1 VPTIRELLVL
11 LSRETFARGAVE
23 VAPALLGCVLE
34 HETPEGLV
42 AVALT
47 EVEAYHGQADPASHA
62 YRGRTQRNAVMFGPP
77 GHTYVYFTYGMHFC
91 VNLVCLPEG
100 TASAVLLR
108 AGRVVAGVDLA
119 TARRTAPGPGGRD
132 LARGP
137 ARLCQA
143 LGIAREQNGAD
154 VCDQGSPLRVRW
166 PEPAE
171 AGPSGA
177 DLPGAGLAGA
187 YAYGAGTGDGTMT
200 AVPGPAEL
208 AGAAISSGPRV
219 GVSAAGERPWRFWIT
234 GDPTVS
240 VYRPYAPR
248 RARQKPVSAHAGS
261 DGTISL

>member
-1 VPTIRELLVL
+1 VL

-23 VAPALLGCVLE
+23 VAPALLGCVIE
-34 HETPEGLV
+34 HDTPEGLV
-42 AVALT
+42 AVVLT

-62 YRGRTQRNAVMFGPP
+62 YRGRTKRNAVMFGPP

-119 TARRTAPGPGGRD
+119 TVRRSAPGPKGRD

-154 VCDQGSPLRVRW
+154 VCAPESPLRVRW
-166 PEPAE
+166 PDLAE
-171 AGPSGA
+171 TELPSA
-177 DLPGAGLAGA
+177 QAS
-187 YAYGAGTGDGTMT
+187 GAGTDDGAVT
-200 AVPGPAEL
+200 AGPGPAQL
-208 AGAAISSGPRV
+208 AGAAISCGPRV
-219 GVSAAGERPWRFWIT
+219 GVSTARERPWRFWIT

-248 RARQKPVSAHAGS
+248 RARQKPVSAHARS
-261 DGTISL
+261 DGTIPL

>member
-1 VPTIRELLVL
+1 MILP
-11 LSRETFARGAVE
+11 RETFARGAAE
-23 VAPALLGCVLE
+23 VAPALLGCVIE
-34 HETPEGLV
+34 HDTPDGLV

-62 YRGRTQRNAVMFGPP
+62 YRGQTARNAVMFGPP
-77 GHTYVYFTYGMHFC
+77 GHAYVYFTYGMHFC

-108 AGRVVAGVDLA
+108 AGRVVEGDGLA
-119 TARRTAPGPGGRD
+119 RGRRGAPGPGGRD

-154 VCDQGSPLRVRW
+154 VCDPASPLRVRW
-166 PEPAE
+166 PDLAE
-171 AGPSGA
+171 AG
-177 DLPGAGLAGA
+177 LPGAPAS
-187 YAYGAGTGDGTMT
+187 GAGVGDGTVT
-200 AVPGPAEL
+200 AGPAGLAGPAEL
-208 AGAAISSGPRV
+208 AGAAITSGPRV

-240 VYRPYAPR
+240 AYRPHIPR
-248 RARQKPVSAHAGS
+248 RARQKPVSAHART
-261 DGTISL
+261 DGTIPL

>member
-1 VPTIRELLVL
+1 VPIIREGLVL
-11 LSRETFARGAVE
+11 LPRETFAGGAIE
-23 VAPALLGCVLE
+23 VAPALLGCVIE
-34 HETPEGLV
+34 HETAEGLV

-77 GHTYVYFTYGMHFC
+77 GHAYVYFTYGMHFC

-100 TASAVLLR
+100 AASAVLLR
-108 AGRVVAGVDLA
+108 AGRVVEGADLA
-119 TARRTAPGPGGRD
+119 TARRTAPGPQGRD

-143 LGIAREQNGAD
+143 LGIAREQNGLD
-154 VCDQGSPLRVRW
+154 VCDPASPLRVRW
-166 PEPAE
+166 PDLAE
-171 AGPSGA
+171 AG
-177 DLPGAGLAGA
+177 LPRAPAIGAGA
-187 YAYGAGTGDGTMT
+187 GDGTAT
-200 AVPGPAEL
+200 AGPGPAEL
-208 AGAAISSGPRV
+208 AGAAISHGPRV

-248 RARQKPVSAHAGS
+248 RARQKPVSAHARS
-261 DGTISL
+261 DGTILL

>member
-1 VPTIRELLVL
+1 VL
-11 LSRETFARGAVE
+11 LPRETFVRGAVE

-47 EVEAYHGQADPASHA
+47 EVEAYHGRADPASHA
-62 YRGRTQRNAVMFGPP
+62 YRGQTQRNAVMFGPP

-108 AGRVVAGVDLA
+108 AGRVVEGVDLA
-119 TARRTAPGPGGRD
+119 TARRSAPGPQGRD